1 MFVVPKPMYGNY
13 KLQKISKDPI
23 FCDMKLADVLAADCA
38 MVKGIKTEK
47 KRKLNDAGITN
58 IGQLINARDAP
69 ETRFVRSAISQFEEK
84 LKMIGDA
91 AAVEEIDKFVIG
103 IDYTDKESA

>member
-1 MFVVPKPMYGNY
+1 MYDDY
-13 KLQKISKDPI
+13 KLQKISNDPI
-23 FCDMKLADVLAADCA
+23 FCDMKLADVLAVDCT

-58 IGQLINARDAP
+58 IGQLIHARDAS
-69 ETRFVRSAISQFEEK
+69 ETRFVRSAISEFQEK
-84 LKMIGDA
+84 LKLVGDA
-91 AAVEEIDKFVIG
+91 AAVEEIEQFVIG